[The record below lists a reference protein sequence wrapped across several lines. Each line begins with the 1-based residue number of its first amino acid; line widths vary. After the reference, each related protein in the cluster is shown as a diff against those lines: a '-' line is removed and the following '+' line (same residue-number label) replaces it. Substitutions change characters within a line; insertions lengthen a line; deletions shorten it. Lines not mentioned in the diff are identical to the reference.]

1 MKANFLFTILLLCLS
16 CQKEGNVLPPQVIAG
31 TIDLRDWNFD
41 KEEAIALNGEW
52 EFYWQTFFR
61 AKKEDQFQ
69 PAFIKVPG
77 EWQDQG
83 YEALG
88 YATYRVKILLPK
100 DTKPLSLDMRSI
112 ACSYQLYLNGEL
124 LGKQGKVA
132 KTEKEAE
139 PFLNHLILQIPVTFY
154 DPSNPELELV
164 LNVSNFHYFRAGIW
178 DTVSI
183 GLTDHILKEEKK
195 KFVIDVIVLSC
206 LFLMGLYHLGLFFTR
221 KIDKSPLYFSFFV
234 IFIAIRTASIN
245 ERMIMDLFPSLSFS
259 FVNKLEYITVYISGF
274 VFLAFVESLF
284 PEEAL
289 RKWSRWLNLFFIP
302 PSLLVVFYPMY
313 VFGQAITFVEIGIC
327 IEILYVSWMLFH
339 AVRRKKVGAKLF
351 VSGFVILAA
360 TAIHDILKGKQ
371 IVYSP
376 YLMGYGLLTFIA
388 FQAAILSRKF
398 AIAYLNS
405 EELASE
411 LKLFS
416 RQLEDKVKSRTAEL
430 QATLEQI
437 KELKYQQDGD
447 YFLTSQ
453 LLKPLNSNKSS
464 SENCKI
470 EFLSSQ
476 KKKFQFREWQEE
488 IGGDLCMANDII
500 LRGKKYVVFVNADAM
515 GKSLQGASGAL
526 VFGSVFESIINRNRI
541 APHAR
546 NVFPERWIKDA
557 FIELHHVFETFDGS
571 MLVSLVMGLIEEQ
584 TGVLFM
590 INADHP
596 PAILYRDGIASFLGQ
611 EKLFRKLGT
620 LGASGSLHIFTT
632 QLHSG
637 DTVILGSDGRD
648 DLLIT
653 EGEGNIEINENDS
666 LILSHAEKTK
676 ADLKGM
682 LKEMM
687 DFGSQYDDLTLLK
700 VTFESKLVKKDVQE
714 SILQYQNHFK
724 AKQYEKALELVE
736 AIWDELQAD
745 TEFLFQVSYT
755 HRKAKNYATSC
766 DIGERVRLRDPYHL
780 PNLLNLTDVHEI
792 TGNKIRAIELIK
804 LILKL
809 DPQNKRALRK
819 KRKLFY

>member
-1 MKANFLFTILLLCLS
+1 MKANFLFTLLFLFLG
-16 CQKEGNVLPPQVIAG
+16 CQKEGLVIPPQVVAG
-31 TIDLRDWNFD
+31 TIDLRDWNFE
-41 KEEAIALNGEW
+41 KVEVLELKGEW
-52 EFYWQTFFR
+52 EFYWQKFFST
-61 AKKEDQFQ
+61 KTEEQLV
-69 PAFIKVPG
+69 PAFVKVPG
-77 EWQDQG
+77 EWQNYGFD
-83 YEALG
+83 ALG
-88 YATYRVKILLPK
+88 YATYRVKIVLPK
-100 DTKPLSLDMRSI
+100 DIKPLSIDMRSI

-124 LGKQGKVA
+124 LGNQGKVG
-132 KTEKEAE
+132 KTKKEAE
-139 PFLNHLILQIPVTFY
+139 PFLNHQILHIPVTFY
-154 DPSNPELELV
+154 DPSKPEIELV

-183 GLTDHILKEEKK
+183 GLTKHILKEEKK

-221 KIDKSPLYFSFFV
+221 KADKSPLYFSVFV
-234 IFIAIRTASIN
+234 ILIAIRTASIN
-245 ERMIMDLFPSLSFS
+245 ERMIMDLFPGLSFE
-259 FVNKLEYITVYISGF
+259 FVSKLEYLTVYISGF

-284 PEEAL
+284 PEEAVK
-289 RKWSRWLNLFFIP
+289 KWSRWLNLFFIP

-313 VFGQAITFVEIGIC
+313 VFGQEISFVEIGIF
-327 IEILYVSWMLFH
+327 IEILYVGWMLFL
-339 AVRRKKVGAKLF
+339 AVSRKRVGAKLF
-351 VSGFVILAA
+351 VSGFVILSA

-376 YLMGYGLLTFIA
+376 YLMGYGLLTFIV

-405 EELASE
+405 EELANE

-416 RQLEDKVKSRTAEL
+416 RNLEAKVKSRTAEL
-430 QATLEQI
+430 QTTLEQI

-453 LLKPLNSNKSS
+453 LLKPLNSNKSI
-464 SENCKI
+464 SETCKI
-470 EFLSSQ
+470 ESLSSQ

-488 IGGDLCMANDII
+488 IGGDLCMANDIV
-500 LRGKKYVVFVNADAM
+500 LKGKKYVVFVNADAM

-541 APHAR
+541 TPNSR

-584 TGVLFM
+584 TGILFM

-596 PAILYRDGIASFLGQ
+596 PAILYRDGIASFLGH
-611 EKLFRKLGT
+611 EKSFRKLGT
-620 LGASGSLHIFTT
+620 LGANGLLHVFTT
-632 QLHSG
+632 QLHPG

-653 EGEGNIEINENDS
+653 EENGSIEINENDS
-666 LILSHAEKTK
+666 LILTHTEKAK

-682 LKEMM
+682 LQEMM

-700 VTFESKLVKKDVQE
+700 ITYDAKYEKKDVKE
-714 SILQYQNHFK
+714 SIQLYENHFK
-724 AKQYEKALELVE
+724 SKKYEKALEVVDT
-736 AIWDELQAD
+736 IWDEMQAD
-745 TEFLFQVSYT
+745 TEFLYQVSYA
-755 HRKAKNYATSC
+755 HRKAKNYASSC

-780 PNLLNLTDVHEI
+780 KNLINLTAVHEI
-792 TGNKIRAIELIK
+792 TGNKIRANELLK
-804 LILKL
+804 FILKL
-809 DPQNKRALRK
+809 DPENKRALRK
-819 KRKLFY
+819 KKNLFY